1 MVRIGRDDGQTGES
15 VSLAAWWSVRTVVDV
30 ATGLKWGNMVCYWGK
45 QEAKMVA
52 SEVLLSLPWTA
63 SVAGKIANEQKT
75 EKRKE

>member
-1 MVRIGRDDGQTGES
+1 MLLGQ
-15 VSLAAWWSVRTVVDV
+15 
-30 ATGLKWGNMVCYWGK
+30 